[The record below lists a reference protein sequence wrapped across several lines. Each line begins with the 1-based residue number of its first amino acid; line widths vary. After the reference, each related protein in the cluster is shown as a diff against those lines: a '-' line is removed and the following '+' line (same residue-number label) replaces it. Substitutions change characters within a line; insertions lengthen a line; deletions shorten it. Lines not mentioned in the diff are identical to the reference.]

1 MALRE
6 KNKTTFRLYLD
17 YILKFYGKVINMRGD
32 CLVKAVDEFKLKFKT
47 EELKIYESK
56 YWIWS
61 LRPVQATIGSG
72 VLSLKRECP
81 VLSELNQE
89 EFSDLIDIIKVIER
103 TLKKTFNYDIM
114 NYLML
119 MMVDK
124 QVHYHVIPRYER
136 TIDFAGTAW
145 KDSGWPGISNLTGDE
160 TDIKVLNQ
168 IQNKIKKNLIS

>member
-1 MALRE
+1 MSAIM
-6 KNKTTFRLYLD
+6 N
-17 YILKFYGKVINMRGD
+17 
-32 CLVKAVDEFKLKFKT
+32 EFKSKFKT
-47 EELKIYESK
+47 DEFLIYDSK
-56 YWIWS
+56 YWVWS
-61 LRPVQATIGSG
+61 LRPVQATIGAG

-89 EFSDLIDIIKVIER
+89 EFSDLNDIIKVIEI

-136 TIDFAGTAW
+136 SIDFVGISW
-145 KDSGWPGISNLTGDE
+145 KDLGWPGVPNLAGDE
-160 TDIKVLNQ
+160 IDNSKLNEILDI
-168 IQNKIKKNLIS
+168 IKENLGL